1 MIVCL
6 YISNSGKDSICE
18 IEYCR
23 LKVARL
29 LLSLEIG
36 ILLIIWDCYFKI
48 IRDKNFNCLIW
59 NNIIL

>member
-1 MIVCL
+1 MIVCV

-48 IRDKNFNCLIW
+48 IRDKNFNCLI
-59 NNIIL
+59 